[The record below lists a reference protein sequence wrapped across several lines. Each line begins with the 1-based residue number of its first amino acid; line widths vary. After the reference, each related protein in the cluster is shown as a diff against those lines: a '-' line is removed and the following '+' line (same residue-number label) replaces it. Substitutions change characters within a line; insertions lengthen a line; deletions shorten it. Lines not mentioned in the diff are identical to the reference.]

1 VYRRA
6 SLSRTFVLVVALLL
20 TAVSMSV
27 FARGFPAA
35 DPRNGKHRD
44 EMFHSRQFGAEQDRP
59 GQTRTG
65 AIDLHRTNVALIG
78 TVAPLLVGRLR
89 RVEWI

>member
-1 VYRRA
+1 MYRRA
-6 SLSRTFVLVVALLL
+6 NISRTLVLVVALLL
-20 TAVSMSV
+20 TAVSTGV

-35 DPRNGKHRD
+35 DPRTDRHRI
-44 EMFHSRQFGAEQDRP
+44 EMFHSRPFGAEQDRP
-59 GQTRTG
+59 GQIWTG

-89 RVEWI
+89 RLEWI